1 MFVTVPQQPVNI
13 GEYLPMLS
21 PGLANELS
29 AVADRLRGRRILHLN
44 STAEGGGV
52 AEILRSMTPLM
63 SSLGLSTDWVVINP
77 PPSFFQVTKKVHN
90 LLQGAEGE
98 LSSEEKETYLGNI
111 RQVAEQ
117 MRLDGLDADVWFLHD
132 PQLLPLA
139 RFLRKSRG
147 GAWFWV
153 VHIDLTTPN
162 QSVLDS
168 LLPLTAEYDG
178 LAFSLESYIPPSLD
192 GSPPIFI
199 TPPAIDPLSV
209 KNLYLDTAEASRIVA
224 AMGIDP
230 ARPLV
235 TQVSRFD
242 YWKDPWGVID
252 AYRLARRDIPGLQLA
267 LLGLSQASDDPEA
280 LEVLNNVT
288 EYAELDP
295 DIHMYYSC
303 EGLPATIDSI
313 VNAFQTASRV
323 ILQKSTREG
332 FGLTVTEAMWKGKP
346 VIGGNVGGIR
356 VQIEDGVSGYLVD
369 TPEQCASRISELMR
383 ESQLM
388 SRIGQAAQDSVRQR
402 FLLPRL
408 ALDYLKIADKTL
420 GGGTYANGRRGAQGL
435 LST

>member
-1 MFVTVPQQPVNI
+1 MFVTVPQQPVNVE
-13 GEYLPMLS
+13 EYIHLLS
-21 PGLANELS
+21 PELANELS

-63 SSLGLSTDWVVINP
+63 RSLGLSTDWVVINP

-98 LSSEEKETYLGNI
+98 LSSAEKETYLGDV
-111 RQVAEQ
+111 RRVAEQ

-139 RFLRKSRG
+139 RFLRKG
-147 GAWFWV
+147 VDGAWFWV

-162 QSVLDS
+162 QNVLDF
-168 LLPLTAEYDG
+168 LLPLTTRYDG
-178 LAFSLESYIPPSLD
+178 LAFSLDSYVPPEMN
-192 GSPPIFI
+192 GATPIYV

-209 KNLYLDTAEASRIVA
+209 KNVPLAATEASRVVA

-230 ARPLV
+230 ARPLI

-242 YWKDPWGVID
+242 YWKDPWGVIE

-280 LEVLNNVT
+280 LEVLNSVT
-288 EYAELDP
+288 EYAGGDP

-303 EGLPATIDSI
+303 EGLPASIDSI
-313 VNAFQTASRV
+313 VNAFQTASQV
-323 ILQKSTREG
+323 VLQKSTREG

-356 VQIEDGVSGYLVD
+356 AQIEDGVSGYLVD
-369 TPEQCASRISELMR
+369 TPEQCASRIGELIK
-383 ESQLM
+383 EPQLM
-388 SRIGQAAQDSVRQR
+388 ARIGNAARDSVRQR

-420 GGGTYANGRRGAQGL
+420 GEGIHASSGGAHGL